1 MVQRVVALAVVV
13 ATVAAAS
20 KAVVCPEQQVWE
32 AVLLPE
38 VRPDVV
44 VVVDAAAVAWTF
56 NVTNRLI
63 KRNPYWR

>member
-1 MVQRVVALAVVV
+1 MSRPQVVQRVVALAVVV
-13 ATVAAAS
+13 AIVVAAS
-20 KAVVCPEQQVWE
+20 KAVVCPERRVWE

-44 VVVDAAAVAWTF
+44 DAVAWTF